1 MMLSDRDIRRYMQS
15 RKLVITPLSDDTIRE
30 NGVDFKIGA
39 QIARLKPSTNPVD
52 IENTNQISE
61 VYEIQTGE
69 EFIISP
75 REHVLLTTFERVKMP
90 ENVVGFVNLRSTF
103 ARLGLLIPP
112 TIIDAGF
119 EGEITIEVVGS
130 EFPVRVRKGMRF
142 IHVVFGRTMSTVEK
156 PYRGKY
162 SGQSGVTPPKT

>member
-15 RKLVITPLSDDTIRE
+15 RKLIITPLSDDTIRE
-30 NGVDFKIGA
+30 NGVDLKIGG
-39 QIARLKPSTNPVD
+39 QIARLKSSTEPVD
-52 IENTNQISE
+52 IEDANRIRE
-61 VYEIQTGE
+61 VYDIQTGD

-75 REHVLLTTFERVKMP
+75 REHVLLTTLERVKMP

-130 EFPVRVRKGMRF
+130 EFPVRMKKGTRF

-156 PYRGKY
+156 PYHGKY
-162 SGQSGVTPPKT
+162 SGQSGVTLPKI